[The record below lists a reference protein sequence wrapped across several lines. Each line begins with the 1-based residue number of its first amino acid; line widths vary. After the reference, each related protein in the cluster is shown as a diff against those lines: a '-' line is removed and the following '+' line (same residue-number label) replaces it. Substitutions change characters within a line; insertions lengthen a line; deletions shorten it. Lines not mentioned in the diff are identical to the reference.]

1 MSMQRG
7 RRSMKNSNSGT
18 ASRSACPV
26 SLKKL
31 DSRLAVLA
39 IEQALAEL
47 RIHAPLSELVRR
59 AQSIET
65 AIMQS
70 RSRRKP
76 EHLC

>member
-1 MSMQRG
+1 M
-7 RRSMKNSNSGT
+7 T
-18 ASRSACPV
+18 SAGPV
-26 SLKKL
+26 SREKL
-31 DSRLAVLA
+31 DSRVTVLA

-47 RIHAPLSELVRR
+47 GIHARLSDIVRR